1 MAGKVFGAVAAAL
14 LCVGIPTSRTAA
26 GIEPGTVAVS
36 ASADSGAST
45 LSDELVHAASA
56 AGLSTNVLALAVEAH
71 DRVVAEGRSA
81 SPLLTVIDYS
91 KLSREKRLW
100 VLDLDRDSVLA
111 HTLVAHGRNS
121 GGDRATQFSNDPGSN
136 QTSLG
141 TFVTGRTYVGA
152 HGLSLRLIGLDA
164 GVNDNALAR
173 AIVIHGADYVNPDVV
188 KTLGRLG
195 RSLGCPAL
203 SPDEAPEIINLIKDG
218 TVVFAFGSREDGK
231 SGRREG

>member
-1 MAGKVFGAVAAAL
+1 MAGRIFGAAAAAL
-14 LCVGIPTSRTAA
+14 LCVAIPASRTAA
-26 GIEPGTVAVS
+26 GIEPAAVAVR
-36 ASADSGAST
+36 ASADSGVSA
-45 LSDELVHAASA
+45 LSNELVSAASA
-56 AGLSTNVLALAVEAH
+56 AGLSTSVLALAVEAH
-71 DRVVAEGRSA
+71 DRVVAAGRSA
-81 SPLLTVIDYS
+81 SPLLTVTDYS

-121 GGDRATQFSNDPGSN
+121 GGDRATHFSNDPGSN

-152 HGLSLRLIGLDA
+152 HGLSLRLIGLDE

-173 AIVIHGADYVNPDVV
+173 AIVIHGADYVNPDIVNA
-188 KTLGRLG
+188 LGRLG

-203 SPDEAPEIINLIKDG
+203 SPAMAPRIIDLIKGG
-218 TVVFAFGSREDGK
+218 TVVFAYGG
-231 SGRREG
+231 

>member
-1 MAGKVFGAVAAAL
+1 MAGRIFGAAAAAL
-14 LCVGIPTSRTAA
+14 LCVAIPASRTAA
-26 GIEPGTVAVS
+26 GIEPAAVAVR
-36 ASADSGAST
+36 ASADSGVSA
-45 LSDELVHAASA
+45 LSNELVSAASA
-56 AGLSTNVLALAVEAH
+56 AGLSTSVLALAVEAH
-71 DRVVAEGRSA
+71 DRVVAAGRSA

-121 GGDRATQFSNDPGSN
+121 GGDRATHFSNDPGSN

-152 HGLSLRLIGLDA
+152 HGLSLRLIGLDE

-173 AIVIHGADYVNPDVV
+173 AIVIHGADYVNPGIVNA
-188 KTLGRLG
+188 LGRLG

-203 SPDEAPEIINLIKDG
+203 SPAMAPRIIDLIKGG
-218 TVVFAFGSREDGK
+218 TVVFAYGG
-231 SGRREG
+231 

>member
-1 MAGKVFGAVAAAL
+1 M
-14 LCVGIPTSRTAA
+14 
-26 GIEPGTVAVS
+26 
-36 ASADSGAST
+36 
-45 LSDELVHAASA
+45 HAASA

-71 DRVVAEGRSA
+71 NRVVAEGRSS

-100 VLDLDRDSVLA
+100 VLDLDRDSVLV

-121 GGDRATQFSNDPGSN
+121 GGDRAPHFSNDPGSN
-136 QTSLG
+136 QSSLG

-152 HGLSLRLIGLDA
+152 HGLSLRLIGLDP

-173 AIVIHGADYVNPDVV
+173 AIVIHAADYVNPGIVNS
-188 KTLGRLG
+188 LGRLG

-203 SPDEAPEIINLIKDG
+203 SPDVAPEIIELIKDG
-218 TVVFAFGSREDGK
+218 TVVYAVGGRLDG
-231 SGRREG
+231 

>member
-1 MAGKVFGAVAAAL
+1 MAVRDSTGTDHAVL
-14 LCVGIPTSRTAA
+14 SSEL
-26 GIEPGTVAVS
+26 VS
-36 ASADSGAST
+36 AAT
-45 LSDELVHAASA
+45 A
-56 AGLSTNVLALAVEAH
+56 AGLSTGVLQRAVEAH
-71 DRVVAEGRSA
+71 ERVVAAGRSA

-121 GGDRATQFSNDPGSN
+121 GGDQATHFSNDPGSN

-141 TFVTGRTYVGA
+141 TFVTGKTYVGA
-152 HGLSLRLIGLDA
+152 HGLSLRLIGLDR

-173 AIVIHGADYVNPDVV
+173 AIVIHAADYVNAGIVAS
-188 KTLGRLG
+188 LGRLG

-203 SPDEAPEIINLIKDG
+203 SPDVAPEVIDLIKDG
-218 TVVFAFGSREDGK
+218 TVVFAYGGRLDG
-231 SGRREG
+231 

>member
-1 MAGKVFGAVAAAL
+1 MAVRDSTGTDHAVL
-14 LCVGIPTSRTAA
+14 SSEL
-26 GIEPGTVAVS
+26 VS
-36 ASADSGAST
+36 AAT
-45 LSDELVHAASA
+45 A
-56 AGLSTNVLALAVEAH
+56 AGLSTGVLQRAVEAH
-71 DRVVAEGRSA
+71 ERVVAAGRSA

-121 GGDRATQFSNDPGSN
+121 GGDQATHFSNDPGSN

-141 TFVTGRTYVGA
+141 TFVTGKTYVGA
-152 HGLSLRLIGLDA
+152 HGLSLRLIGLDR

-173 AIVIHGADYVNPDVV
+173 AIVIHAADYVNPGIVAS
-188 KTLGRLG
+188 LGRLG

-203 SPDEAPEIINLIKDG
+203 SPDVAPAIIDLIKDG
-218 TVVFAFGSREDGK
+218 TVVFAFGET
-231 SGRREG
+231 GRRTGRQTGSSF

>member
-1 MAGKVFGAVAAAL
+1 
-14 LCVGIPTSRTAA
+14 
-26 GIEPGTVAVS
+26 VAVR
-36 ASADSGAST
+36 DSTGTDHAV
-45 LSDELVHAASA
+45 LSSELVSAATA
-56 AGLSTNVLALAVEAH
+56 AGLSTGVLQRAVEAH
-71 DRVVAEGRSA
+71 ERVVAAGRSA

-121 GGDRATQFSNDPGSN
+121 GGDQATHFSNDPGSN

-141 TFVTGRTYVGA
+141 TFVTGKTYVGA
-152 HGLSLRLIGLDA
+152 HGLSLRLIGLDR

-173 AIVIHGADYVNPDVV
+173 AIVIHAADYVNPGIVAS
-188 KTLGRLG
+188 LGRLG

-203 SPDEAPEIINLIKDG
+203 SPDVAPAIIDLIKDG
-218 TVVFAFGSREDGK
+218 TVVFAFGET
-231 SGRREG
+231 GRRTGRQTGSSF

>member
-1 MAGKVFGAVAAAL
+1 MAGRIFGAAAAAL
-14 LCVGIPTSRTAA
+14 LCVAIPASRTAA
-26 GIEPGTVAVS
+26 GIEPAAVAVR
-36 ASADSGAST
+36 ASADSGVSA
-45 LSDELVHAASA
+45 LSNELVSAASA
-56 AGLSTNVLALAVEAH
+56 AGLSTSVLALAVEAH
-71 DRVVAEGRSA
+71 DRVVAAGRSA

-121 GGDRATQFSNDPGSN
+121 GGDRATHFSNDPGSN

-152 HGLSLRLIGLDA
+152 HGLSLRLIGLDE

-173 AIVIHGADYVNPDVV
+173 AIVIHGADYVNPDIVNA
-188 KTLGRLG
+188 LGRLG

-203 SPDEAPEIINLIKDG
+203 SPAMAPRIIDLIKGG
-218 TVVFAFGSREDGK
+218 TVVFAYGG
-231 SGRREG
+231 

>member
-1 MAGKVFGAVAAAL
+1 MAGKVFSAVAAAL

-26 GIEPGTVAVS
+26 GIEPGTVAVR
-36 ASADSGAST
+36 AGADSGASA
-45 LSDELVHAASA
+45 LSGELVRAASD
-56 AGLSTNVLALAVEAH
+56 AGLSTSVLALAVEAH
-71 DRVVAEGRSA
+71 DRVVAAGRSE

-121 GGDRATQFSNDPGSN
+121 GGDQATHFSNDPGSN

-141 TFVTGRTYVGA
+141 TFVTGSTYVGA
-152 HGLSLRLIGLDA
+152 HGLSLRLIGLDP
-164 GVNDNALAR
+164 GVNDNALSR
-173 AIVIHGADYVNPDVV
+173 AIVIHAADYVNPDIV
-188 KTLGRLG
+188 KSLGRLG

-203 SPDEAPEIINLIKDG
+203 SPAMAPQIIDLIKDG
-218 TVVFAFGSREDGK
+218 TVVFAYGG
-231 SGRREG
+231 